1 MIRKVFRVAIVIV
14 AVVFVHQAKAQDVAF
29 GLKGGVNLTNLK
41 VSDAQGTY
49 DSRTGY
55 HAGIFLRGK
64 FNKVGIQPE
73 VLLFT
78 QSNKIDYGSLGT
90 VKQSFTYLSI
100 PVMLKFYPVGGLN
113 IQAGPQFGF
122 LLDGQRKYDNGFVT
136 STQNIKDYYK
146 SSDVSVSLG
155 AGYDFGFGLGLDVR
169 YNLGIQDINAASN
182 NEKVK
187 SQVFLVSVGWNFLK

>member
-1 MIRKVFRVAIVIV
+1 MIRKLFRIATVII
-14 AVVFVHQAKAQDVAF
+14 AVTFVYEVKAQDVAF
-29 GLKGGVNLTNLK
+29 GLKGGVNLTNLN
-41 VSDAQGTY
+41 VSNAQGTY

-64 FNKVGIQPE
+64 FNKVGVQPE

-136 STQNIKDYYK
+136 TNQNIKDYYK
-146 SSDVSVSLG
+146 SSDVSLSFG
-155 AGYDFGFGLGLDVR
+155 AGYDFGFGLGFDVR
-169 YNLGIQDINAASN
+169 YNLGIQDINAATDG
-182 NEKVK
+182 EKVK
-187 SQVFLVSVGWNFLK
+187 SQVFLVSLGWNFLR